1 MFSCLSVLFSNDYHF
16 ILTKLKLLSISLH
29 ILIVVLTF
37 EELKRMNERSK
48 SGEKH
53 SDEEKYERKRERK
66 FNRQST
72 TSDFFLSFSPS
83 SEPLFSW

>member
-1 MFSCLSVLFSNDYHF
+1 MFICLSVLFSNDYRF

-37 EELKRMNERSK
+37 DELKRMNERSK

-53 SDEEKYERKRERK
+53 ADERKREK
-66 FNRQST
+66 NFNRQST
-72 TSDFFLSFSPS
+72 TLDVFLSFSPS
-83 SEPLFSW
+83 SEPLFFW